1 MQIINV
7 NNERYTP
14 ITVLRP
20 PDGVDH
26 NQWIEEI
33 KGRYT
38 LVDSVLKLGHDF
50 YFCMKL
56 IDAEYE
62 EINNG

>member
-14 ITVLRP
+14 ITILCP
-20 PDGVDH
+20 PEGIDH
-26 NQWIEEI
+26 GPWIEEI

-38 LVDSVLKLGHDF
+38 LVDSVLKFGHDF
-50 YFCMKL
+50 FFCMKL

>member
-7 NNERYTP
+7 TNQRYAP

>member
-14 ITVLRP
+14 ITILRP
-20 PDGVDH
+20 PNGIDH
-26 NQWIEEI
+26 GQWIEEI

-56 IDAEYE
+56 IDVEYE
-62 EINNG
+62 EINDG

>member
-7 NNERYTP
+7 NDERYTP
-14 ITVLRP
+14 IAILRP
-20 PDGVDH
+20 PEEVDH
-26 NQWIEEI
+26 KEWIEET

-38 LVDSVLKLGHDF
+38 LVDSVLKLGDDF

-56 IDAEYE
+56 ITVEYE
-62 EINNG
+62 EVDNG

>member
-7 NNERYTP
+7 KKERYTP
-14 ITVLRP
+14 ITILRP
-20 PDGVDH
+20 PDGIDH
-26 NQWIEEI
+26 RQWIEEI

-56 IDAEYE
+56 IDVEYE
-62 EINNG
+62 EINDG